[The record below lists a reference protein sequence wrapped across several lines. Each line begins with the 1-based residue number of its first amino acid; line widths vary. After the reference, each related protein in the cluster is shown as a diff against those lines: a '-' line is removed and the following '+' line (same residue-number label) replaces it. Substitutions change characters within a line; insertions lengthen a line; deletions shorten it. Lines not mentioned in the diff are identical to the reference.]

1 MTKKYFQAL
10 NYTLGNEDT
19 RFEVELLKR
28 VNKKHLLSIAGCGS
42 RVLPLLATYPKTVT
56 ILDISEPQLLLT
68 RLRLE
73 TIRQFEHEDF
83 LCFWGFPP
91 YAAYDF
97 AEKRKKLFFEM
108 DLDRE
113 IRDFFF
119 QILSEVHWESLLY
132 LGGWERTFVAL
143 SKVVQAL
150 LGSHGQKLFSFTQIH
165 EQRQYVENHFPHHR
179 WKAIIFGLGN
189 RAVFNALLYKGD
201 FIKKNVSESHF
212 EYYFQGLERLM
223 TTQLAR
229 ESFFLSLCFFGK
241 IIHPDGNT
249 IEAEKEN
256 FNLCKEALLES
267 PQISFLQHDLH
278 SAINTLGDEQID
290 FASLSDVPSYFSGD
304 EERNF
309 LQHLRPKMMNDG
321 IVVLRYYLREAI
333 ADESGFVDITP
344 QFSDLI
350 AQERVQMYRIKVL
363 QKQN

>member
-1 MTKKYFQAL
+1 MSKKYFQAL

-19 RFEVELLKR
+19 RFEVEVLKR
-28 VNKKHLLSIAGCGS
+28 TNKKHLLSIAGCGS
-42 RVLPLLATYPKTVT
+42 RVLPLLATFPKTIT
-56 ILDISEPQLLLT
+56 ILDVSAPQLLLT

-73 TIRQFEHEDF
+73 TIRQLEHEEF

-97 AEKRKKLFFEM
+97 SDKRKKLFFELE
-108 DLDRE
+108 LDPE
-113 IRDFFF
+113 VRDFFF

-150 LGSHGQKLFSFTQIH
+150 IGKHSKKLFSFTQIH
-165 EQRQYVENHFPHHR
+165 EQRQFVEDHFPLHR

-212 EYYFQGLERLM
+212 EYYYQALERLM

-229 ESFFLSLCFFGK
+229 ESFFLNLCFFGK
-241 IIHPDGNT
+241 IIHPDANT
-249 IEAEKEN
+249 IEAEFDN
-256 FNLCKEALLES
+256 FSACKDSLSES
-267 PQISFLQHDLH
+267 PQISFLQHDLRH
-278 SAINTLGDEQID
+278 AIETLSAEQID
-290 FASLSDVPSYFSGD
+290 FASLSDVPSYFSG
-304 EERNF
+304 EEEAQF
-309 LQHLRPKMMNDG
+309 LQHLRPKMMTDG
-321 IVVLRYYLREAI
+321 IVVLRYYLREAN

-350 AQERVQMYRIKVL
+350 AQERVQMYRIKIL